1 FRGGKLNNHNTVPHV
16 ACPSGGTSADGHI
29 NSTSLVMGRANSD
42 EVWNFS
48 STRPNEA
55 FVHFGGRSK
64 SDGSKVAAEASCRV
78 GRELAEASISSS
90 ARKEQTGGFDCD
102 PSKLGEMLPWSASI
116 DMRSGQWKGVDRSE
130 DPPFSRRVG
139 LLAAAA
145 AGPKPSEEVANVP
158 EAEPPND
165 GASTP
170 GRPAVFERHGF
181 IFDEYKRHQYHGY
194 ARNNHGGLWKCESHT
209 ELLLSAA
216 AGACTVGC
224 GAAATVASGTAAAVM
239 TGGSVGVAA
248 VSLAASAGYTV
259 WK

>member
-1 FRGGKLNNHNTVPHV
+1 MPLWRDISRRTYKFNL
-16 ACPSGGTSADGHI
+16 AGHRQSKCI
-29 NSTSLVMGRANSD
+29 LLQSD

-64 SDGSKVAAEASCRV
+64 SDGLKVPAEASCR
-78 GRELAEASISSS
+78 GGELEFS
-90 ARKEQTGGFDCD
+90 D
-102 PSKLGEMLPWSASI
+102 PSKLEEMLPWCASI
-116 DMRSGQWKGVDRSE
+116 DMRTGLWTGVDRSE

-139 LLAAAA
+139 LHAA

-158 EAEPPND
+158 EAALPND

-194 ARNNHGGLWKCESHT
+194 ARNSHGGLWKC
-209 ELLLSAA
+209 
-216 AGACTVGC
+216 
-224 GAAATVASGTAAAVM
+224 
-239 TGGSVGVAA
+239 
-248 VSLAASAGYTV
+248 
-259 WK
+259 